1 VRVLNLIGWLV
12 FLFLLCGFG
21 SAVAAYLMDLL

>member
-1 VRVLNLIGWLV
+1 MLKYEDS

-21 SAVAAYLMDLL
+21 INALSMLTNKGEL